1 MKSTS
6 EKRKIG
12 PERVKK
18 ILEENGSEISESQA
32 IQITDFVYIIAETL
46 LGRGFK
52 EHRPN
57 SKKSKNK
64 NRL

>member
-1 MKSTS
+1 MKGTS
-6 EKRKIG
+6 EKRKIR
-12 PERVKK
+12 PERVKR
-18 ILEENGSEISESQA
+18 IFEDNGSVITDSQA
-32 IQITDFVYIIAETL
+32 AQITNFVYTIAETL

-57 SKKSKNK
+57 SKKAKNK